1 MNFFRPAILDSFQ
14 DYSRSQFSQ
23 DVLAGISVGI
33 VALPLAMAFAIA
45 SGLKPEAGIFAAIIG
60 GIAVALLGGTK
71 VQIAGPA
78 GAFIVIV
85 YGIVDR
91 YGLANLLLATTL
103 SGVFLFLMGVFRL
116 GTLVRFIPVAVI
128 VGFTNG
134 IAVLIILS
142 QIKDFFGL
150 AIDKMPSQFFGIVQT
165 LYQASNSFNPIAIG
179 VSLMSIAILIL
190 WKLNKKRL
198 GHLAHIPATILVLIV
213 ATFAVSVFSLPI
225 ETIGTRFG
233 GIPSS
238 LPKPQWLDITWESL
252 QFVILPAMTLA
263 LLGAI
268 ESLLCARIADGLT
281 HDRTRPNQELMGQG
295 VANFMMPFFGGM
307 PVTGTIARTV
317 TNIESGAR
325 TPISAIVHSL
335 TLLIIILLAAPLAKN
350 IPLACLAA
358 ILIFIAWNMGEW
370 NKFIDFH
377 QFRLPYRIT
386 MISVFLLTI
395 MVDLTVAVEVG
406 LLLAFLTFIYRI
418 SSLSRIEPAQ
428 ANNYPFLEG
437 LEGKVAAYRIYGALF
452 FGAVQLLEEIES
464 NLPENAVVLDFK
476 NVIYM
481 DSTGMDSLSEFIHHC
496 HLRGVSLYICGLAHQ
511 PHDIANRSG
520 LYQKMKTEFFCHDL
534 PTGLQKAKDSL
545 LVGS

>member
-1 MNFFRPAILDSFQ
+1 MNFFRPAIIDSFKG
-14 DYSRSQFSQ
+14 YSRSQFFA
-23 DVLAGISVGI
+23 DVLAGITVGV

-60 GIAVALLGGTK
+60 GLLVAVLGGTK

-85 YGIVDR
+85 YGIIDR
-91 YGLANLLLATTL
+91 YGLANLLLATSL

-150 AIDKMPSQFFGIVQT
+150 AIHKVPSHFFGMIQS
-165 LYQASNSFNPIAIG
+165 LYQGSSSFNPVAIG
-179 VSLMSIAILIL
+179 MSLASITILIL
-190 WKLNKKRL
+190 WRLNKKRL
-198 GHLAHIPATILVLIV
+198 GRLAHIPATILVLIL
-213 ATFAVSVFSLPI
+213 ATLATSLLSLPI

-238 LPKPQWLDITWESL
+238 LPEPQWLGITWESA
-252 QFVILPAMTLA
+252 QFVVAPAMTLA

-281 HDRTRPNQELMGQG
+281 HDRHRPNQELMGQG
-295 VANFMMPFFGGM
+295 ITNFFIPFFGGM

-370 NKFIDFH
+370 NKFIDFQ

-386 MISVFLLTI
+386 MISVFLLTV

-406 LLLAFLTFIYRI
+406 LLLAFVTFIYRI
-418 SSLSRIEPAQ
+418 SSLSRIELAQ
-428 ANNYPFLEG
+428 IQDHSFLRG
-437 LEGKVAAYRIYGALF
+437 LDGKVAAYRMYGALF
-452 FGAVQLLEEIES
+452 FGAVQLLEEIE
-464 NLPENAVVLDFK
+464 NKLPENAVVLDFK
-476 NVIYM
+476 NVIYI
-481 DSTGMDSLSEFIHHC
+481 DSTGMDSLSELIHRC
-496 HLRGVSLYICGLAHQ
+496 HEQGVSIYICGLAHQ

-520 LYQKMKTEFFCHDL
+520 LYQKMGAEYFCHDL
-534 PTGLQKAKDSL
+534 QTGLQKAKN
-545 LVGS
+545 GII

>member
-1 MNFFRPAILDSFQ
+1 MAFFRPTILDSFKGYKQ
-14 DYSRSQFSQ
+14 AYFYE
-23 DVLAGISVGI
+23 DVLAGITVGV

-45 SGLKPEAGIFAAIIG
+45 SGLKPEAGIYAAIVG
-60 GIAVALLGGTK
+60 GLLVALLGGTK

-103 SGVFLFLMGVFRL
+103 SGIFLFLMGVFRL

-150 AIDKMPSQFFGIVQT
+150 AIDKMPSQFFGIIQT
-165 LYQASNSFNPIAIG
+165 LYQASVSFNSIAIG
-179 VSLMSIAILIL
+179 ISLVSIAILVL

-198 GHLAHIPATILVLIV
+198 GRLAHIPATILVLIM
-213 ATFAVSVFSLPI
+213 ATLVTSLFSLPI
-225 ETIGTRFG
+225 ETIGSRFG

-238 LPKPQWLDITWESL
+238 LPAPKWLDITWESA
-252 QFVILPAMTLA
+252 QFVIVPAMTLA
-263 LLGAI
+263 FLGAI

-281 HDRTRPNQELMGQG
+281 HDRHRPNQELMGQG
-295 VANFMMPFFGGM
+295 IANFIMPFFGGM

-335 TLLIIILLAAPLAKN
+335 TLLIIILLAAPLAKH

-370 NKFIDFH
+370 KKFIDFH
-377 QFRLPYRIT
+377 QFRLPYQIT
-386 MISVFLLTI
+386 MMSVFLLTI
-395 MVDLTVAVEVG
+395 MVDLTVAVEIG

-428 ANNYPFLEG
+428 VNDYPFLKG

-464 NLPENAVVLDFK
+464 NLPENIVILDFK

-481 DSTGMDSLSEFIHHC
+481 DTTGMDSLFEFIHYC
-496 HLRGVSLYICGLAHQ
+496 HLRGVSIYICGLAHQ
-511 PHDIANRSG
+511 PNDIAKRSG
-520 LYQKMKTEFFCHDL
+520 LYQKIKAEFFFHDL

-545 LVGS
+545 SVSL

>member
-14 DYSRSQFSQ
+14 GYSQAQFSQ

-103 SGVFLFLMGVFRL
+103 SGIFLFLMGVFRL

-150 AIDKMPSQFFGIVQT
+150 VIDKMPSQFFGIIQT
-165 LYQASNSFNPIAIG
+165 LYQASASFNPIAICI
-179 VSLMSIAILIL
+179 SLVSIAILVL

-198 GHLAHIPATILVLIV
+198 GRLSHIPATILVLIM
-213 ATFAVSVFSLPI
+213 ATLVTSLFSLPI
-225 ETIGTRFG
+225 ETIGSRFG

-238 LPKPQWLDITWESL
+238 LPFPQWLGITWESA
-252 QFVILPAMTLA
+252 QFVIAPAMTLA
-263 LLGAI
+263 FLGAI

-281 HDRTRPNQELMGQG
+281 HDRHRPNQELMGQG
-295 VANFMMPFFGGM
+295 IANFFMPFFGGM

-335 TLLIIILLAAPLAKN
+335 TLLIIILLAAPLAKH

-370 NKFIDFH
+370 KKFTDFH

-386 MISVFLLTI
+386 MLSVFLLTI
-395 MVDLTVAVEVG
+395 MVDLTVAVEIG
-406 LLLAFLTFIYRI
+406 LLLAFLTFVYRI
-418 SSLSRIEPAQ
+418 SSLSRIELAQ
-428 ANNYPFLEG
+428 AKDYPLLERLDG
-437 LEGKVAAYRIYGALF
+437 RVRAYRIYGALF
-452 FGAVQLLEEIES
+452 FGAIQLLEEIEN

-476 NVIYM
+476 NVIYI
-481 DSTGMDSLSEFIHHC
+481 DSTGMDSLSELIHHC
-496 HLRGVSLYICGLAHQ
+496 NQHGVSIYICGLAHQ
-511 PHDIANRSG
+511 PQDIAKRSD
-520 LYQKMKTEFFCHDL
+520 LYQKIKAEFFCHDL
-534 PTGLQKAKDSL
+534 PAGLQKAKDSL
-545 LVGS
+545 SVSP